1 MLETVVQLIESIVGN
16 LSAPVMAESTLKED
30 IGMNSYEVVQLIG
43 NLEEAYDVTIPV
55 RKIKSF
61 KTVQN
66 ILDYL
71 QDCQV

>member
-43 NLEEAYDVTIPV
+43 NLEEAYDLSLIH
-55 RKIKSF
+55 I
-61 KTVQN
+61 
-66 ILDYL
+66 
-71 QDCQV
+71 

>member
-1 MLETVVQLIESIVGN
+1 MLETVIQLIETIVGH
-16 LSAPVMAESTLKED
+16 LAIPVTAESTLKED

-43 NLEEAYDVTIPV
+43 NLEEVYDVTIPV

-61 KTVQN
+61 QTIQN

-71 QDCQV
+71 QACQA